1 MAQRK
6 ISVGIVTPWH
16 VRCGISTYSEDL
28 ATALSEQG
36 AEVYVIRLNR
46 FGRKDINYFETLAT
60 RRIPKVD
67 IISVQHEYGLYEG
80 GEGAF
85 YGTLR
90 QRSGA
95 TPVVTTMHSVGVP
108 IQDEIIS
115 ENSDAVIVH
124 NEFCKERYAHDST
137 VIPHGVRR
145 AEPVPRDEAKKAL
158 GLEGPVVG
166 MFGFV
171 APYKG
176 YEFAIRQVGMEFP
189 GVTLLAVGG
198 WHIDLETT
206 YIARMKDLA
215 NSLAP
220 GQVRWTGWAEKEML
234 PTYFGAVDVGIYP
247 NRFATESGALLT
259 MIGYGKCVL
268 ANSISPVREKAAEGA
283 LATYSNEGEFVMRL
297 EELLGK
303 PELREKY
310 EEGARKYAEANSW
323 ENIAKRHIKLFEEL
337 L

>member
-1 MAQRK
+1 MK
-6 ISVGIVTPWH
+6 IGIVSPFH
-16 VRCGISTYSEDL
+16 VKCGVSTYTEDL
-28 ATALSEQG
+28 AMVLSMQG
-36 AEVYVIRLNR
+36 VEVYIIRLNR
-46 FGRKDINYFETLAT
+46 FGQKSIEYFETLAT

-67 IISVQHEYGLYEG
+67 LILVEHEYGLYQG

-95 TPVVTTMHSVGVP
+95 TPVVTTMHSVSIP
-108 IQDEIIS
+108 IPDEIIS

-124 NEFCKERYAHDST
+124 NKFCQERYAHDST
-137 VIPHGVRR
+137 VIPHGVRQ
-145 AEPVPRDEAKKAL
+145 AEPVPRDEAKRAL
-158 GLEGPVVG
+158 GLDGPVVG

-176 YEFAIRQVGMEFP
+176 YEFAIRQIGMEFP
-189 GVTLLAVGG
+189 GVTLLAIGG
-198 WHIDLETT
+198 WHFDLETT

-215 NSLAP
+215 NALAP

-234 PTYFGAVDVGIYP
+234 PTYFGAVDVFLYP
-247 NRFATESGALLT
+247 NRYATESGSLLT

-268 ANSISPVREKAAEGA
+268 ANSISPVREKEGEGA
-283 LATYSNEGEFVMRL
+283 LVTYKNEGEFVMKL

-303 PELREKY
+303 PELRGKY
-310 EEGARKYAEANSW
+310 EEGARRYSEKNSW
-323 ENIAKRHIKLFEEL
+323 SNIAKMHVKLFEEL

>member
-1 MAQRK
+1 MK
-6 ISVGIVTPWH
+6 IGLVTPWR

-28 ATALSEQG
+28 VPALSEQG
-36 AEVYVIRLNR
+36 AEIYVVRLNR
-46 FGRKDINYFETLAT
+46 FGRKSIEYFETLAT

-67 IISVQHEYGLYEG
+67 VINVQHEYGLFEG

-85 YGTLR
+85 YSTLR

-95 TPVVTTMHSVGVP
+95 TPVVTTMHSVGIP
-108 IQDEIIS
+108 IPDEIIS
-115 ENSDAVIVH
+115 ESSDAVIVH

-137 VIPHGVRR
+137 VIPHGVRQ

-166 MFGFV
+166 TFGFV

-176 YEFAIRQVGMEFP
+176 YEFAIRQIGMEFP
-189 GVTLLAVGG
+189 GVTLLAIGG
-198 WHIDLETT
+198 WHFDLETT

-234 PTYFGAVDVGIYP
+234 PTYFGAVDVFLYP
-247 NRFATESGALLT
+247 NRYATESGALLT
-259 MIGYGKCVL
+259 MLGYGKCVL
-268 ANSISPVREKAAEGA
+268 ANSLSPVKEKATEGA
-283 LATYSNEGEFVMRL
+283 LSTYGNEGEFVMKL
-297 EELLGK
+297 EELLEK
-303 PELREKY
+303 PSLRTIHED
-310 EEGARKYAEANSW
+310 GARKYSEKNSW
-323 ENIAKRHIKLFEEL
+323 SNVAKMHIKLFEDL
-337 L
+337 I

>member
-1 MAQRK
+1 MK
-6 ISVGIVTPWH
+6 IGLVTPWR

-28 ATALSEQG
+28 APALSEQG

-46 FGRKDINYFETLAT
+46 FGRKSIEYFETLAT
-60 RRIPKVD
+60 RRIPQVD
-67 IISVQHEYGLYEG
+67 VISVQHEYGLYEG

-85 YGTLR
+85 YSRLR

-95 TPVVTTMHSVGVP
+95 TPVVTTMHSISIP
-108 IQDEIIS
+108 IPDEIIS

-124 NEFCKERYAHDST
+124 NEFCKERYTHDST
-137 VIPHGVRR
+137 VIPHGVRP

-158 GLEGPVVG
+158 GLSGPVVG
-166 MFGFV
+166 TFGFV

-176 YEFAIRQVGMEFP
+176 YEFAIRQIGMEFP

-198 WHIDLETT
+198 WHTDLETT

-234 PTYFGAVDVGIYP
+234 PTYFGACDCMLYP
-247 NRFATESGALLT
+247 NIFATESGALLT
-259 MIGYGKCVL
+259 MLGYGKCVL
-268 ANSISPVREKAAEGA
+268 ANSLASVREKAAEGA
-283 LATYSNEGEFVMRL
+283 LATYKNEGEFVMKL

-303 PELREKY
+303 PELRGEF
-310 EEGARKYAEANSW
+310 EEGARRYAEANSW
-323 ENIAKRHIKLFEEL
+323 SNIAKRHIKLFEEL
-337 L
+337 V

>member
-1 MAQRK
+1 MK
-6 ISVGIVTPWH
+6 IGVVSPWF
-16 VRCGISTYSEDL
+16 VRCGISSYTFDL
-28 ATALSEQG
+28 AQALSEQG
-36 AEVYVIRLNR
+36 VEVYVIRLNR

-67 IISVQHEYGLYEG
+67 LILIEHEYGLYEG

-95 TPVVTTMHSVGVP
+95 TPVVTTMHSVSIP
-108 IQDEIIS
+108 IPDEIIS

-124 NEFCKERYAHDST
+124 NKFCQERYAHDST
-137 VIPHGVRR
+137 VIPHGVRQ
-145 AEPVPRDEAKKAL
+145 AEPVPRDEAKRAL

-198 WHIDLETT
+198 WHFDLETT

-234 PTYFGAVDVGIYP
+234 PTYFGAVDVGLYP
-247 NRFATESGALLT
+247 NRYATESGSLLT

-268 ANSISPVREKAAEGA
+268 ANSLAPVREKAAEGA
-283 LATYSNEGEFVMRL
+283 LATYSNEGEFVMKL

-303 PELREKY
+303 PELRGKY
-310 EEGARKYAEANSW
+310 EEGARNYAERNSW
-323 ENIAKRHIKLFEEL
+323 ANIAKRHIELFSEL

>member
-1 MAQRK
+1 MKAA
-6 ISVGIVTPWH
+6 IVSPWA
-16 VRCGISTYSEDL
+16 VRCGISSYTFDL
-28 ATALSEQG
+28 AQALSTQG
-36 AEVYVIRLNR
+36 VDVYIVRLNR

-67 IISVQHEYGLYEG
+67 LILVEHEYGLYEG

-95 TPVVTTMHSVGVP
+95 TPVVTTMHSVSIP
-108 IQDEIIS
+108 IPDEIIS

-124 NEFCKERYAHDST
+124 NKFCQERYAHDST
-137 VIPHGVRR
+137 VIPHGVRQ
-145 AEPVPRDEAKKAL
+145 AEPVPRDEAKRAL

-189 GVTLLAVGG
+189 GVKLLAVGG
-198 WHIDLETT
+198 WHFDLETT

-234 PTYFGAVDVGIYP
+234 PTYFGAVDVGLYP
-247 NRFATESGALLT
+247 NRYATESGSLLT

-268 ANSISPVREKAAEGA
+268 ANSLAPIREKAAEGA
-283 LATYSNEGEFVMRL
+283 LATYSNEGEFVMKL

-310 EEGARKYAEANSW
+310 EEGARNYAERNSW
-323 ENIAKRHIKLFEEL
+323 ANIARKHIELFKEL

>member
-1 MAQRK
+1 MTKLK
-6 ISVGIVTPWH
+6 IGIVTPWRC
-16 VRCGISTYSEDL
+16 RCGISTYSEDL
-28 ATALSEQG
+28 APALSEQG
-36 AEVYVIRLNR
+36 ADVYIIRLNR
-46 FGRKDINYFETLAT
+46 FGRKSIDYFETLAT

-95 TPVVTTMHSVGVP
+95 TPVVSTMHGVGIP
-108 IQDEIIS
+108 IPDEIVS

-137 VIPHGVRR
+137 VIPHGVHQ
-145 AEPVPRDEAKKAL
+145 AEPVPREEAKKAL

-166 MFGFV
+166 TFGFV

-176 YEFAIRQVGMEFP
+176 YEFAIRQIGMEFP
-189 GVTLLAVGG
+189 GVTLLAIGG
-198 WHIDLETT
+198 WHFDLETT

-220 GQVRWTGWAEKEML
+220 GQVRWTGWSEKERL
-234 PTYFGAVDVGIYP
+234 PTYFGAVDCFLYP
-247 NRFATESGALLT
+247 NRYATESGALLT
-259 MIGYGKCVL
+259 MLGYGKCVL
-268 ANSISPVREKAAEGA
+268 ANSLASVREKASEGA
-283 LATYSNEGEFVMRL
+283 LETYSNEGEFVLKL
-297 EELLGK
+297 EKLLGS
-303 PELREKY
+303 PNLRGEF
-310 EEGARKYAEANSW
+310 EEGAKKYSEKNSW
-323 ENIAKRHIKLFEEL
+323 SNVAKRHIKLFEEL

>member
-1 MAQRK
+1 MK
-6 ISVGIVTPWH
+6 LCIVSPWL
-16 VRCGISTYSEDL
+16 VRCGISSYTFDL
-28 ATALSEQG
+28 ANALSNLG
-36 AEVYVIRLNR
+36 VDTYITRLNR
-46 FGRKDINYFETLAT
+46 FGRKDIDYFETLAT
-60 RRIPKVD
+60 RRVPKVD
-67 IISVQHEYGLYEG
+67 IISVQHEYGLFEG

-95 TPVVTTMHSVGVP
+95 TPVVTTMHGVGIP
-108 IQDEIIS
+108 IPDEIIS

-124 NEFCKERYAHDST
+124 NKFCKERYAHDST
-137 VIPHGVRR
+137 VIPHGVRQ

-166 MFGFV
+166 TFGFV

-198 WHIDLETT
+198 WHTDLETT

-234 PTYFGAVDVGIYP
+234 PTYFGAVDVFLYP
-247 NRFATESGALLT
+247 NRYMTESGSLLT
-259 MIGYGKCVL
+259 AIGYGKCVL
-268 ANSISPVREKAAEGA
+268 ARDLSPNREREAAGA
-283 LATYSNEGEFVMRL
+283 LITFNNEGEFVMRL

-303 PELREKY
+303 PELRGRY

-323 ENIAKRHIKLFEEL
+323 DNIAKRHIKLFEEL

>member
-1 MAQRK
+1 MKAA
-6 ISVGIVTPWH
+6 IVSPWA
-16 VRCGISTYSEDL
+16 VRCGVATYTFDL
-28 ATALSEQG
+28 AQALSTQG
-36 AEVYVIRLNR
+36 VDVYIVRLNR

-67 IISVQHEYGLYEG
+67 LILIEHEYGLYEG

-95 TPVVTTMHSVGVP
+95 TPVVTTMHSVSIP
-108 IQDEIIS
+108 IPDEIIS

-124 NEFCKERYAHDST
+124 NKFCQERYAHDST
-137 VIPHGVRR
+137 VIPHGVRQ
-145 AEPVPRDEAKKAL
+145 AEPVPRDEAKRAL

-189 GVTLLAVGG
+189 GVTLLAIGG
-198 WHIDLETT
+198 WHTDLETT
-206 YIARMKDLA
+206 YIQRMKDLA

-234 PTYFGAVDVGIYP
+234 PTYFGAVNVGLYP
-247 NRFATESGALLT
+247 NRYATESGSLLT

-268 ANSISPVREKAAEGA
+268 ANSLAPVREKAAEGA
-283 LATYSNEGEFVMRL
+283 LATYSNEGEFVMKL

-310 EEGARKYAEANSW
+310 EEGARNYAERNSW
-323 ENIAKRHIKLFEEL
+323 ANIAQKHIELFEEL

>member
-1 MAQRK
+1 MK
-6 ISVGIVTPWH
+6 IGVVSPWF
-16 VRCGISTYSEDL
+16 VRCGISSYTFDL
-28 ATALSEQG
+28 AQALSEQG

-46 FGRKDINYFETLAT
+46 FGRKDVNYFETLAT

-67 IISVQHEYGLYEG
+67 LILVEHEYGLYEG

-95 TPVVTTMHSVGVP
+95 TPVVTTMHSVSIP
-108 IQDEIIS
+108 IPDEIIS

-137 VIPHGVRR
+137 VIPHGVRQV
-145 AEPVPRDEAKKAL
+145 EPVPRDEAKRAL

-176 YEFAIRQVGMEFP
+176 YEFAIRQIGMEFP
-189 GVTLLAVGG
+189 GVTLLAIGG
-198 WHIDLETT
+198 WHFDLETT

-234 PTYFGAVDVGIYP
+234 PTYFGAVDVGLYP
-247 NRFATESGALLT
+247 NRYATESGSLLT

-283 LATYSNEGEFVMRL
+283 LSTYGNEGEFVMRL
-297 EELLGK
+297 EELLGN
-303 PELREKY
+303 PNLRGEF
-310 EEGARKYAEANSW
+310 EEGANRYAQKCSW
-323 ENIAKRHIKLFEEL
+323 ENIAKQHLDLFNSL

>member
-1 MAQRK
+1 MK
-6 ISVGIVTPWH
+6 IGIVSPFH
-16 VRCGISTYSEDL
+16 VKCGVSTYTEDL
-28 ATALSEQG
+28 AMALSMQG
-36 AEVYVIRLNR
+36 AEVYIIRLNR

-67 IISVQHEYGLYEG
+67 LILVEHEYGIYEG

-95 TPVVTTMHSVGVP
+95 TPVVTTMHSVSIP
-108 IQDEIIS
+108 IPDEIIS

-124 NEFCKERYAHDST
+124 NKFCQERYAHEST
-137 VIPHGVRR
+137 VIPHGVHQ
-145 AEPVPRDEAKKAL
+145 AEPVPQDEAKRAL

-176 YEFAIRQVGMEFP
+176 YEFAIRQIGMEFP

-198 WHIDLETT
+198 WHFDLETT

-247 NRFATESGALLT
+247 NIFATESGALLT
-259 MIGYGKCVL
+259 MLGYGKCVL
-268 ANSISPVREKAAEGA
+268 ANSLAPVREKEGEGA
-283 LATYSNEGEFVMRL
+283 LMTYKNEGEFVMKL

-310 EEGARKYAEANSW
+310 EEGAKKYSEKNSW
-323 ENIAKRHIKLFEEL
+323 SNIAKMHIKLFEEL

>member
-1 MAQRK
+1 MK
-6 ISVGIVTPWH
+6 IGVVSPWF
-16 VRCGISTYSEDL
+16 VRCGISSYTFDL
-28 ATALSEQG
+28 AQALSEQG
-36 AEVYVIRLNR
+36 VEVYVIRLNR

-67 IISVQHEYGLYEG
+67 LILIEHEYGLYEG

-95 TPVVTTMHSVGVP
+95 TPVVTTMHSVSIP
-108 IQDEIIS
+108 IPDEIIS

-124 NEFCKERYAHDST
+124 NKFCQERYAHDST
-137 VIPHGVRR
+137 VIPHGVRQ
-145 AEPVPRDEAKKAL
+145 AEPVPRDEAKRAL

-198 WHIDLETT
+198 WHFDLETT

-234 PTYFGAVDVGIYP
+234 PTYFGAVDCFLYP
-247 NRFATESGALLT
+247 NMHMTESGSLLT
-259 MIGYGKCVL
+259 AIGYGRCVL
-268 ANSISPVREKAAEGA
+268 ARDLSPNREREKAGALVTFNNEGA
-283 LATYSNEGEFVMRL
+283 FVMKL
-297 EELLGK
+297 EELLEN
-303 PELREKY
+303 PDLRHKY
-310 EEGARKYAEANSW
+310 EAGARKFSIENSW
-323 ENIAKRHIKLFEEL
+323 EEIAKKHLRLFEEL